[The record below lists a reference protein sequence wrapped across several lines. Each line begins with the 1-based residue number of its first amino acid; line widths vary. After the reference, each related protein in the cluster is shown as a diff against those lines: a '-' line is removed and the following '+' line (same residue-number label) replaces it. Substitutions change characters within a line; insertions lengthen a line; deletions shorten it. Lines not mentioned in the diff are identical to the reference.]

1 MGNFSKGQIARFLVS
16 LCISI
21 FLWGYVT
28 NMHDPV
34 QRKTLT
40 NVPVSIEN
48 LEVLESQNLAI
59 DAKSPVVVNVVVEG
73 RYSAIQNVSNKDVSV
88 TMDLSDLA
96 LKEGSN
102 TILLNVSS
110 LNKDIKIVKEKTSL
124 QTKIDVV
131 KLLQKEIPIIVNAI
145 GDLDAN
151 YITGEP
157 LLSKDKVIASG
168 TKEALNDVKYVV
180 ATVELNG
187 ATNTIKTTSQL
198 KAINK
203 VGNEATNIILKDKE
217 IDLSIPIN
225 FVKEVPIELRTKNNV
240 PNGHKLDK
248 FVLDKTSIAIVGQKE
263 VIDKIT
269 SIKTEELDLS
279 RRYYDF
285 DKKLN
290 LVFPNGVG
298 SKNNITSVY
307 GSFVVTKK

>member
-1 MGNFSKGQIARFLVS
+1 MGNFSKGQVARFLIS

-40 NVPVSIEN
+40 NVPISIES

-59 DAKSPVVVNVVVEG
+59 DAKSPAVVNVVVEG
-73 RYSAIQNVSNKDVSV
+73 RYSVIQNVSSKDISV

-102 TILLNVSS
+102 TILLNISS

-124 QTKIDVV
+124 QTKIEIV

-145 GDLDAN
+145 GDLDSN
-151 YITGEP
+151 YIAGEP

-168 TKEALNDVKYVV
+168 TKEALNDVKYVM

-225 FVKEVPIELRTKNNV
+225 FVKEVPVELQTKNNV
-240 PNGHKLDK
+240 PYGHKLDK
-248 FVLDKTSIAIVGQKE
+248 FVLDRTSIYIVGSKK
-263 VIDKIT
+263 VLDKIT

-290 LVFPNGVG
+290 LVFPNGVE

>member
-1 MGNFSKGQIARFLVS
+1 MGKFSKGQVARFLVS

-34 QRKTLT
+34 QRKTLI

-59 DAKSPVVVNVVVEG
+59 DAKSPAVVNVVVEG

-157 LLSKDKVIASG
+157 LLSKDKAIASG

-248 FVLDKTSIAIVGQKE
+248 FVLDKTSIAIVGPKK